1 VAAQSDRSER
11 IADVRKRDLLLICR
25 EQRDLIR
32 ELRAEMKGLQRAALD
47 NLRLALTIS
56 AAFRET
62 QEDEPDEFLC
72 ERLDAVICD
81 LSDQVARIEE
91 HLV

>member
-1 VAAQSDRSER
+1 M
-11 IADVRKRDLLLICR
+11 RKRDLLLICR

-32 ELRAEMKGLQRAALD
+32 ELREHIRELRAEQKGLQKSSLD
-47 NLRLALTIS
+47 HLRLALTIS

-62 QEDEPDEFLC
+62 QEDAPDEFLC

-91 HLV
+91 YLV